1 MKDQKVTTEIVCQ
14 DCVAFLSEY
23 GGRPFDL
30 TFLDPPFNQ
39 GKDYNHHNDAM
50 PEEAYWEWMT
60 RVCRLVLQHSSKGA
74 ALYFMQREKNSERVL
89 KAVREAGWFLQNVI
103 IWKKKTSAVPGTS
116 RYGKQYQIIA
126 FATKGERPR
135 VFNKLRIDP
144 PLPSDYRYKR
154 DRGLFVTDV
163 WDDIRE
169 LTAGYFAG
177 DEALR
182 DDRGERIHKQQSPIQ
197 LLLRIILSSSLPGDL
212 VFDSFAGT
220 GTTLVV
226 AQQLARSSIGIDIDP
241 VNTEIIKKRL
251 ASIRASDE
259 LLKSA
264 PYYRFSE
271 NLDGI
276 WGRVLPDELKT
287 VILPE
292 LSLQYEEEM

>member
-1 MKDQKVTTEIVCQ
+1 MRNKEMITEVVCR

-23 GGRPFDL
+23 HGRQFDL

-50 PEEAYWEWMT
+50 PEDAYWEWMT
-60 RVCRLVLQHSSKGA
+60 RVCWLVLQHSSKGA

-89 KAVREAGWFLQNVI
+89 RAVREAGWFLQNII
-103 IWKKKTSAVPGTS
+103 IWKKKTSAIPGNR

-126 FATKGERPR
+126 FATNGERPK

-154 DRGLFVTDV
+154 DRGIFVTDV

-182 DDRGERIHKQQSPIQ
+182 DHKGDRVHKQQSPIQ
-197 LLLRIILSSSLPGDL
+197 LLLRIILSSSLPGD
-212 VFDSFAGT
+212 VIFDPFAGT
-220 GTTLVV
+220 GTTTVV
-226 AQQLARSSIGIDIDP
+226 AQQLARFNIGIDIDP
-241 VNTEIIKKRL
+241 INIEIIKRRL
-251 ASIRASDE
+251 INIRKSDD
-259 LLKSA
+259 LLKYA
-264 PYYRFSE
+264 AYYRFSD
-271 NLDGI
+271 NLKKV
-276 WGRVLPDELKT
+276 WGEVLPDEIKKIT
-287 VILPE
+287 IPE
-292 LSLQYEEEM
+292 LSLQYEDE